1 MRQSLQRIIR
11 TVLPDPGPVLRKYQ
25 PTPVINDGCP
35 SSESPAHCQCQE
47 RPNLRAGETVE
58 ASISQRN
65 KAAGAA
71 LSSTLRGPVAT
82 ALHVDLSPTPLGCV
96 TSGKFSTSLGLGPQQ
111 ANRDEKAL
119 LRRQCQEDSG
129 RSSAECRL
137 RPLQIALCRSQSL
150 PSLGLIQTLCAFPP
164 WGCLGSWVGGHI
176 REGAS

>member
-1 MRQSLQRIIR
+1 M
-11 TVLPDPGPVLRKYQ
+11 
-25 PTPVINDGCP
+25 
-35 SSESPAHCQCQE
+35 
-47 RPNLRAGETVE
+47 RAGETVE
-58 ASISQRN
+58 ASVSQRN

-71 LSSTLRGPVAT
+71 LSSTPRGPVAT

-96 TSGKFSTSLGLGPQQ
+96 TSGKFSTSLGLGPHQ

-137 RPLQIALCRSQSL
+137 RPLQITLCSSQSL

-176 REGAS
+176 GEGASLHDTCLSVLLHVAPTKPHLFQAHWQLPLAVSRNQSPPPHR